1 MCPHKCCW
9 CWLQGPHCLEAKL
22 SSFLF
27 NHHLLL
33 CHLQQRLIPFFGFFY
48 LFFYL
53 SKLYYYRRKTRQ
65 GWFMNIISFSCIFC
79 IVILWLFT
87 HQNKY
92 CKQAK
97 QVSNG
102 VSECQTKRIDY
113 MTINVKGNNFCT
125 RYISKCHLTLT

>member
-48 LFFYL
+48 LFFYF
-53 SKLYYYRRKTRQ
+53 SKLYTIGVKETRLVL
-65 GWFMNIISFSCIFC
+65 NIISFSCIFC
-79 IVILWLFT
+79 IVILWLFK

-125 RYISKCHLTLT
+125 RYISKCHHTLT